1 MLSLFIAALVSHWL
15 FSFGGVVLVI
25 IAVIERLRKK
35 DTEAWVFWGAALVCL
50 FIACYGAW
58 VDEHNNAQAAMYGD
72 RGKAEAWSMYN
83 QCDKDR
89 AVNDA
94 LAKSYQNRNN
104 SEQDLFDK
112 CILSL
117 GNANKPE
124 RLQFKAQWVLPSL
137 QNVETKRYLAV
148 IVGATN
154 KQTSVNVY
162 VRCDKDFQY
171 LDAKIAGINSLMNRG
186 SKSVTETEAIVDAD
200 IGTWSP
206 DHPLVIFATSNTF
219 DPHTCT
225 IVQR

>member
-1 MLSLFIAALVSHWL
+1 MVSLFIGALVNHWL

-25 IAVIERLRKK
+25 IAVIERLRNK

-50 FIACYGAW
+50 IVACYGAW

-72 RGKAEAWSMYN
+72 LGKAEAWSKYN

-94 LAKSYQNRNN
+94 LAKSYQSRNN
-104 SEQDLFDK
+104 AEQDLFDK

-117 GNANKPE
+117 GNANKPQPL
-124 RLQFKAQWVLPSL
+124 RLKAEWVLPSL

-148 IVGATN
+148 IVAATN
-154 KQTSVNVY
+154 KQTAVNVY

-186 SKSVTETEAIVDAD
+186 SRSVTEKEAFVDAD
-200 IGTWSP
+200 IGMWSP
-206 DHPLVIFATSNTF
+206 SHPLVIFVTSSTP
-219 DPHTCT
+219 DPHSCT
-225 IVQR
+225 IAQR